1 MTYEITDEFLDCV
14 DRLLDSVMEMSQH
27 ADPMTASGVA
37 LVELKRFEAVRDNA
51 VRVCDAMED
60 GFPEYGKDEEDEET
74 TEECTNPVTMILLP
88 YLMIRMVLDV
98 ILMLIDTLADGFD
111 VLGPRFQGMVI
122 GFFGAISLL
131 IVAIN
136 LAIWG

>member
-74 TEECTNPVTMILLP
+74 TEECTNPGDNDPAAVF
-88 YLMIRMVLDV
+88 D
-98 ILMLIDTLADGFD
+98 DSDGFGCD
-111 VLGPRFQGMVI
+111 PD
-122 GFFGAISLL
+122 A
-131 IVAIN
+131 N
-136 LAIWG
+136 